1 MKYNAE
7 DLKVFERLIRENRY
21 DFLKLAYIIFPFGE
35 VGHEMEHMDLYD
47 WQKEE
52 LMALSEHLSDPTTR
66 YSPYRLIISS
76 GNGAAKTSFGAIV
89 TMLLMY
95 TQRVRARITANTDPQ
110 MKSIVWPEYDL
121 WLRRARF
128 NDVFFE
134 KFGTSIK
141 ARDEKLSEVWR
152 LDTVTWSEQS
162 PASISGLHN
171 KGGCVMY
178 IFEEAPGIPAV
189 IWDYTRG
196 AFTETET
203 IKVFLAFGNSDDP
216 ESKFEQNMTSPL
228 WRAKRIDTRDL
239 KHVDKKFHEDI
250 LLECGG
256 NEDHDEFRVR
266 VRGLPRKAAKD
277 SIIAKEPV
285 LAAIARRKGFDR
297 STVAHLPVVIT
308 CDPAWTGGDDTTIW
322 MSQGHYYCL
331 LEKYKLDKAQGQDH
345 MFTFLRLCAWEKE
358 LGADAVFID
367 QGEGT
372 AIYTLANNAGKAW
385 ELVAFASNPN
395 DVAEA
400 KDSQYGN
407 IRAQMY
413 YESAKKLM
421 TLPCVL
427 DAKDERWIEHIEKQ
441 LCWTKGTRHR
451 VTGKKMAEAKV
462 DIKARVGMSP
472 DVADGFVLCQYR
484 PVLERLPENLPGYD
498 PNGSHGVQ
506 IGGKV
511 HTMPNHGDPYG
522 YLDNQTRTLYR

>member
-7 DLKVFERLIRENRY
+7 DLKIFEKLIRENRY
-21 DFLKLAYIIFPFGE
+21 DFLKLAYIVFPFGE
-35 VGHEMEHMDLYD
+35 KGHEMEHMDLYD

-52 LMALSEHLSDPTTR
+52 LVALSEHLSNPLTR
-66 YSPYRLIISS
+66 FNPYRLIVSS
-76 GNGAAKTSFGAIV
+76 GNGAAKTAFGAIV
-89 TMLLMY
+89 TLLLMY

-128 NDVFFE
+128 SDVFFD

-141 ARDEKLSEVWR
+141 AKDERLSEVWR

-171 KGGCVMY
+171 KGGVAMY

-228 WRAKRIDTRDL
+228 WRARRIDTRTL
-239 KHVDKKFHEDI
+239 KHVDPKFHEDI

-266 VRGLPRKAAKD
+266 VRGLPRKASKD
-277 SIIAKEPV
+277 SIISKEAV
-285 LAAIARRKGFDR
+285 IAALERRRKFDP
-297 STVAHLPVVIT
+297 SEVALLPVVLT
-308 CDPAWTGGDDTTIW
+308 CDPAWTGGDETVIW
-322 MSQGHYYCL
+322 MRQGHYYKM
-331 LEKYKLDKAQGQDH
+331 LEKYKLDKTQGQDH
-345 MFTFLRLCAWEKE
+345 MYTYLKLCQWERV

-372 AIYTLANNAGKAW
+372 AIFTLANNAGKSW
-385 ELVAFASNPN
+385 ELVSFASNPN
-395 DVAEA
+395 DTGEA
-400 KDSQYGN
+400 RDSQYGN

-413 YESAKKLM
+413 YETNLGLLKTPA
-421 TLPCVL
+421 VI
-427 DAKDERWIEHIEKQ
+427 DAVNTDWISDIEKQ
-441 LCWTKGTRHR
+441 LCWTKGTRHKI
-451 VTGKKMAEAKV
+451 TGKKMAESKV
-462 DIKARVGMSP
+462 EIKARVGSSP
-472 DVADGFVLCQYR
+472 DISDALVLTHYR
-484 PVLERLPENLPGYD
+484 PVLERLPENLPGY
-498 PNGSHGVQ
+498 NGADDSRVM
-506 IGGKV
+506 IGGKGLE
-511 HTMPNHGDPYG
+511 MPGHSMPYEGNHRGPY
-522 YLDNQTRTLYR
+522 N